1 MMLKLFPQEELARGG
16 YYREIVALLL
26 RLLPAYYDFAVTAES
41 TAILEE
47 LPNMEDVATESEG
60 SAMRYIMETIDE

>member
-1 MMLKLFPQEELARGG
+1 M
-16 YYREIVALLL
+16 ALLL